1 MNNMDYLRAN
11 RLFMQFKKMCPQRRE
26 PNDIIAQE
34 LLKKKDPTKQR
45 QNSQGEQNF
54 QVLTNEQF

>member
-1 MNNMDYLRAN
+1 MAYVNNMDYLRAN

-34 LLKKKDPTKQR
+34 LLKKKTNKAKTKQSKR
-45 QNSQGEQNF
+45 AEFPGKF
-54 QVLTNEQF
+54 